1 MTFSRAEKTKIL
13 RLKSEL
19 TAPFSV
25 NISAIPDSLFQTSVR
40 ENCII
45 TGGAIASCFHSE
57 KINDFDLYAKDQ
69 PSLNIL
75 KSYILVDMKSDIK
88 EMKRYDIE
96 DPENPIPQAQTH
108 MITNNAVT
116 MRGDLQFVYLGTAD
130 QCRQKF
136 DFIHCMPWFDIKTQK
151 LYISRDQYDSIA
163 TKRLILNKS
172 SEQVKFRRV
181 DKYTNRGWGIDQ
193 NVYKEIAANGVQ

>member
-1 MTFSRAEKTKIL
+1 MTFTTAEKTKIL

-19 TAPFSV
+19 TAQFSV
-25 NISAIPDSLFQTSVR
+25 KMSAISDNLFQALVR

-57 KINDFDLYAKDQ
+57 KINDIDLYAKDQ
-69 PSLNIL
+69 TSLNAL
-75 KSYILVDMKSDIK
+75 KSYILESMKDNIK

-96 DPENPIPQAQTH
+96 DANDPIPPAKTH

-116 MRGDLQFVYLGTAD
+116 MKGDLQFVYLDTAD
-130 QCRQKF
+130 QCRLKF

-163 TKRLILNKS
+163 TKMLIRNPH
-172 SEQVKFRRV
+172 SENVKFRRV
-181 DKYTNRGWGIDQ
+181 DKYINRGWGIDK
-193 NVYKEIAANGVQ
+193 NVYKEISANNVQ